1 MKPFFIAGSLFLL
14 AGAPVHAD
22 LRELVD
28 EATLRQ
34 IAAETSGEAAKR
46 NLDTITLQH
55 RMRASEQFLA
65 ATRHI
70 EQQLEDYGLDKV
82 EVLRYPADGKTMFGT
97 QKSRPVWD
105 VRFAELW
112 ELEQTAGGMRRVRRL
127 GDWESVPLTLA
138 QERPR
143 LITKERMWRASS
155 C

>member
-1 MKPFFIAGSLFLL
+1 
-14 AGAPVHAD
+14 
-22 LRELVD
+22 
-28 EATLRQ
+28 
-34 IAAETSGEAAKR
+34 
-46 NLDTITLQH
+46 
-55 RMRASEQFLA
+55 MRASEQFLA

-138 QERPR
+138 QDSLSADVTTNLVDVGAGTSE
-143 LITKERMWRASS
+143 ADYA